1 MPAFAACTP
10 ADQYY
15 GLQRGKLWA
24 YGSGNGNALLIYT
37 EGGDSGPISPAQQA
51 ITLPASRWTQVI
63 VPLSAL
69 GNPALIKRINIQER
83 AGAAAGRLFIWMRCN

>member
-1 MPAFAACTP
+1 MPAFRCAHPQPINTTGFSAVSF
-10 ADQYY
+10 
-15 GLQRGKLWA
+15 WA

-37 EGGDSGPISPAQQA
+37 EGGDSGPIGPAQQA

-83 AGAAAGRLFIWMRCN
+83 AGAAQADFLSG